1 MKEIAANPLLLKSLN
16 HISPPVPFG
25 RRRIGFFSYG
35 IGIHLIQYED
45 AHNVPKKNEI
55 NTKDNHISFPVI
67 IYLSTEYIS
76 YGLLLYSRVDPSFGL
91 GGRAHS

>member
-16 HISPPVPFG
+16 HISLQCRSVEESVKFYTKNPWL
-25 RRRIGFFSYG
+25 FSYG

-55 NTKDNHISFPVI
+55 NTKDNHISF
-67 IYLSTEYIS
+67 
-76 YGLLLYSRVDPSFGL
+76 R
-91 GGRAHS
+91 